1 MTEKKARKRANPQ
14 DYMPEAEE
22 VAREL
27 SKAGSMDDFFGKEG
41 IFARLFA
48 NTLEQML
55 EEELTDQLGY
65 EPYEVK
71 GKAQLREQPEWSLQQ
86 EGAHLRRGHPHPGAA
101 RPEWR
106 L

>member
-27 SKAGSMDDFFGKEG
+27 AKAESMDDFFGKEG

-48 NTLEQML
+48 NTLSF
-55 EEELTDQLGY
+55 D
-65 EPYEVK
+65 EVPITR
-71 GKAQLREQPEWSLQQ
+71 LPLPEAISGWFP
-86 EGAHLRRGHPHPGAA
+86 AKP
-101 RPEWR
+101 
-106 L
+106 